1 MNVKAHTLLFPD
13 ILCTPQIRL
22 RCEPNFHTNW
32 ETKTSRDQLSLP
44 LASRRRGEAQPRPGV
59 PVCWVHLL
67 RPAQQHPALSSDG
80 APRRQGSCA
89 PHGDTSPSQR
99 RPPVKRGRWPAGRCR
114 TLGKQKTKGHTRFGS
129 SKAGLDPRN
138 EPFRGR
144 RLLRN
149 RWLYPTETP
158 NPSPML
164 QPTQGHLRHFKASQQ
179 VSPRGYPCASS
190 PGF

>member
-1 MNVKAHTLLFPD
+1 MQTYCACLRLDCGVNLTFTSTGKRKRHVTSFLCHWLHSGEVKHSRGQVCPCAG
-13 ILCTPQIRL
+13 CT
-22 RCEPNFHTNW
+22 CC
-32 ETKTSRDQLSLP
+32 SLP
-44 LASRRRGEAQPRPGV
+44 SSTRPF
-59 PVCWVHLL
+59 L
-67 RPAQQHPALSSDG
+67 QTALHAG
-80 APRRQGSCA
+80 RGSCA

-158 NPSPML
+158 NPGPML

-179 VSPRGYPCASS
+179 VAPRGYPCASS